1 MKACASLTEILHK
14 FLVQLGVVG
23 SHYTRKLVQTI
34 TAFKELLNL
43 VAFFGQ
49 NLSYYFFCC
58 HFVYHIYSSPTYLR
72 HTYSKQPQSV
82 QNFINY

>member
-1 MKACASLTEILHK
+1 MKACTSLTEVFHK
-14 FLVQLGVVG
+14 FLIQLGVVG

-34 TAFKELLNL
+34 TAFKELLYL
-43 VAFFGQ
+43 VAFFRQ
-49 NLSYYFFCC
+49 NLSYYSFCC

-72 HTYSKQPQSV
+72 HTYCKQPQSV